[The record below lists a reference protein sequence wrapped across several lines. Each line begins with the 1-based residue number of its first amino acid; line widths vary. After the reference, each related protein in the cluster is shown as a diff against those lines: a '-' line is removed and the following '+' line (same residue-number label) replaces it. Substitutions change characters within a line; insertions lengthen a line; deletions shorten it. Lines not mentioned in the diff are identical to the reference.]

1 MSHTKKIAHSI
12 KNVSQW
18 EKWVTIKKRVTIL
31 KMAHTWK
38 NVSQLEKT
46 LTLTKCV
53 TIGKMGHTC

>member
-1 MSHTKKIAHSI
+1 MAHSI

-38 NVSQLEKT
+38 NVSQLEK
-46 LTLTKCV
+46 KA
-53 TIGKMGHTC
+53 HTS